1 MPKETEDVQAM
12 EKESIVFHGAG
23 GKVTWTEF
31 EKSIARYF
39 RLKYGSEIGEML
51 WRNEMPVIEGDDAL
65 DRHEFKEHC
74 QIVLEAIS
82 ISSPQR
88 YATLKPQNSGFW
100 EVDWH
105 LKWRKREWRRM
116 IDIVS
121 MKCKGQALLVV
132 EDLSID
138 DAARLRKHLVKHFG
152 GASEDVKERELLF
165 DEGLPDKPGGKAF
178 PKGVDIEVKLRQIK
192 SEWIELTRM
201 CPVEDRSTY
210 EYAKERTM
218 VKVIMKH
225 IQQTEYARPL
235 KELLQEMK
243 VERMVKRKIEGGGE
257 QGDVDEIDIDD
268 WEHRNYKDSWLP
280 SFERLRTKLISH
292 YKERKY
298 LGNQRQDDD
307 KKRSL
312 PSMVNKIIDNTVKVM
327 LAPAFGLK
335 PQDRGRSFQRNQ
347 GTKRHRSSS
356 SGKNDKKTGD
366 GNRRDN
372 EKKPKCWACGEIG
385 HRSTDPECKAP
396 PGTLH
401 KDAPKRAKTS
411 HARNDKKDYKSK
423 REICKFYRDT
433 GKCKFGAKCKF
444 EHDQHN
450 GSNLKNLNAQQ
461 RSSINALKVDLKK
474 QLQNGNDIA
483 KAVNPFLM
491 VRTIPREC
499 DESCVIDTSMLST
512 VLVDET
518 EFAFDTGSGEGI
530 SVHRKDFVYLDESE
544 EARKSVRINGPS
556 CGAPS
561 CLGRGPLVFTFDING
576 RKMGLLHPRGIL
588 AAVPSGGA
596 IFRLVSALKMK
607 HNGIRYITG
616 EYNEPDYVQCLRSG
630 LLIPTESKG
639 NILTIKTSGFANEIL
654 DSVEFR
660 KLVSKIAHGLESPL
674 FDLAPY
680 QDGNYF
686 EDGERNRKY
695 AEQEVKLNI
704 APTDKMAVIKV
715 MLMNESKLSKEERS
729 RLYCRRLGYCD
740 TNIFKVMG
748 SKDELG
754 NFPKLIVLNE
764 DNIGA
769 DLTKL
774 KRAPYKRNDPET
786 KMDSPPWWRVQCDGY
801 GGQGSMGSLS
811 EEGASG
817 SYLFTCLST
826 GSTDIRLYASHKQFP
841 IALHQF
847 LVRVQAEYWTCRV
860 IYVDTHSVNLSTDVE
875 EVLAL
880 FQVQLIP
887 ISAGTPQELSFAE
900 TRVKMIRRVS
910 TAMLTGAPHLGKK
923 FWALSDRNAVFVMD
937 FMPQSTRRYLSSY
950 FMRTGRLIDWN
961 LLGIKV
967 FGAPLVFAPIDGPIH
982 KRAPIAERGYYLG
995 YQWPA
1000 MLVLRISD
1008 GKVISVSRQKVRVY
1022 ESAYTGPLDQM
1033 MISDS
1038 IESEFE
1044 INEDQRD
1051 DDMVNPDQND
1061 SIVYD
1066 GPTVQSIKALR
1077 DHKLKLPGSNNK
1089 EGSEIEESARFGN
1102 TESFREGLYFDDV
1115 LSTPVNQ
1122 LAGRLE
1128 ENARNGLTLKEALIK
1143 AIKETTNGVQRMSLQ
1158 KGKKRNDD
1166 NGISTSNII
1175 SKKR

>member
-65 DRHEFKEHC
+65 DRNEFKEHC

-411 HARNDKKDYKSK
+411 HARNDMKDYKSK

-433 GKCKFGAKCKF
+433 GKCKFGAKC
-444 EHDQHN
+444 N
-450 GSNLKNLNAQQ
+450 
-461 RSSINALKVDLKK
+461 
-474 QLQNGNDIA
+474 
-483 KAVNPFLM
+483 
-491 VRTIPREC
+491 
-499 DESCVIDTSMLST
+499 
-512 VLVDET
+512 
-518 EFAFDTGSGEGI
+518 
-530 SVHRKDFVYLDESE
+530 
-544 EARKSVRINGPS
+544 
-556 CGAPS
+556 
-561 CLGRGPLVFTFDING
+561 
-576 RKMGLLHPRGIL
+576 
-588 AAVPSGGA
+588 
-596 IFRLVSALKMK
+596 
-607 HNGIRYITG
+607 
-616 EYNEPDYVQCLRSG
+616 
-630 LLIPTESKG
+630 
-639 NILTIKTSGFANEIL
+639 
-654 DSVEFR
+654 
-660 KLVSKIAHGLESPL
+660 
-674 FDLAPY
+674 
-680 QDGNYF
+680 
-686 EDGERNRKY
+686 
-695 AEQEVKLNI
+695 
-704 APTDKMAVIKV
+704 
-715 MLMNESKLSKEERS
+715 
-729 RLYCRRLGYCD
+729 
-740 TNIFKVMG
+740 
-748 SKDELG
+748 
-754 NFPKLIVLNE
+754 
-764 DNIGA
+764 
-769 DLTKL
+769 
-774 KRAPYKRNDPET
+774 
-786 KMDSPPWWRVQCDGY
+786 
-801 GGQGSMGSLS
+801 
-811 EEGASG
+811 
-817 SYLFTCLST
+817 
-826 GSTDIRLYASHKQFP
+826 
-841 IALHQF
+841 
-847 LVRVQAEYWTCRV
+847 
-860 IYVDTHSVNLSTDVE
+860 
-875 EVLAL
+875 
-880 FQVQLIP
+880 
-887 ISAGTPQELSFAE
+887 
-900 TRVKMIRRVS
+900 
-910 TAMLTGAPHLGKK
+910 
-923 FWALSDRNAVFVMD
+923 
-937 FMPQSTRRYLSSY
+937 
-950 FMRTGRLIDWN
+950 
-961 LLGIKV
+961 
-967 FGAPLVFAPIDGPIH
+967 
-982 KRAPIAERGYYLG
+982 
-995 YQWPA
+995 
-1000 MLVLRISD
+1000 
-1008 GKVISVSRQKVRVY
+1008 
-1022 ESAYTGPLDQM
+1022 
-1033 MISDS
+1033 
-1038 IESEFE
+1038 
-1044 INEDQRD
+1044 
-1051 DDMVNPDQND
+1051 
-1061 SIVYD
+1061 
-1066 GPTVQSIKALR
+1066 
-1077 DHKLKLPGSNNK
+1077 
-1089 EGSEIEESARFGN
+1089 
-1102 TESFREGLYFDDV
+1102 
-1115 LSTPVNQ
+1115 
-1122 LAGRLE
+1122 
-1128 ENARNGLTLKEALIK
+1128 
-1143 AIKETTNGVQRMSLQ
+1143 
-1158 KGKKRNDD
+1158 
-1166 NGISTSNII
+1166 
-1175 SKKR
+1175 